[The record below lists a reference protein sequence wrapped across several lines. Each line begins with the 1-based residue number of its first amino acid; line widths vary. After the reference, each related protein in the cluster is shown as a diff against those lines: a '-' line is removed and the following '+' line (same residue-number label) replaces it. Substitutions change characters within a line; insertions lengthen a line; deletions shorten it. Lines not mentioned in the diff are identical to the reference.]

1 MGRALWV
8 NLGFQFGGDLTS
20 VSCSCVDPEIPI
32 PQLPLDFGGVP
43 VVMHSEGAHTGAR
56 ARASWVTEWVKQ
68 AGGQREGVDTWKAP
82 VPSAGAAACADT
94 WIFER
99 SWKPR
104 SLRELS

>member
-43 VVMHSEGAHTGAR
+43 VVMHSEGVSHRSSRQGQLGDGVGEAGQGA
-56 ARASWVTEWVKQ
+56 E
-68 AGGQREGVDTWKAP
+68 GGRGHLESTCP
-82 VPSAGAAACADT
+82 IC
-94 WIFER
+94 R
-99 SWKPR
+99 SS
-104 SLRELS
+104 SLCGHLDF